1 MIVFTVKREAFF
13 FWRPPCICPSCI
25 LRTHASLISSS
36 AFEKMYFECED
47 FFPLSPE
54 SLLPWQQ
61 QWSRSEGSW
70 ACERVSWACR
80 GMAVPNKQALSLTVS
95 RVLLLLPS
103 HCSPSPPPL
112 TPLLSFDIRLLY
124 SWFVVQLVSTLH
136 SPPTDS
142 PSYVF

>member
-1 MIVFTVKREAFF
+1 MVFTVKREAFF

-25 LRTHASLISSS
+25 LRTHATHLESSIWKDV
-36 AFEKMYFECED
+36 FWMWG
-47 FFPLSPE
+47 FFSLSPE

-70 ACERVSWACR
+70 ECERVSWACR

-95 RVLLLLPS
+95 RVLLLLLPS

-112 TPLLSFDIRLLY
+112 TPLLSFEIRLLY